1 MRLSK
6 YETAAIL
13 ANLRTFTYTT
23 KENGED
29 VTKTVTLWPTEKT
42 ALVNRFFLQYEG
54 GLKADDIMD
63 AYKKG
68 DVSAADVAEMI
79 MMMTKSQ
86 LVNLWKIWEA
96 DYNPL
101 WNVDGSEVKEIKTEF
116 GKVVEREKDSSVTDE
131 QLTDGKNNITHAH
144 TLTDNQ
150 TVDGKNN
157 ITHAHTLTDNQ
168 TVDGKNN
175 VSHGLKLTDE
185 QKTDGKNNVT
195 HGHTLTDNQT
205 VDGKNN
211 TTHGLQTTITEP
223 TDTNTVSAFDSGS
236 NFVNKSQSSA
246 TTHSNTESGTT
257 NVALSLGTIQH
268 NEGGTTNTALSI
280 GKVEHA
286 ESGTTNTAISLGT
299 IQHTEGG
306 TTNTAISMGTIQH
319 TEGGTTNTATSIG
332 KIKHSSDGKDT
343 DTESGDETTTETY
356 TRTGNIG
363 VTMSTQLLRDGD
375 NFWSQFNFFEK
386 YFVIVAGPITLPIY
400 DDEED

>member
-1 MRLSK
+1 MKLSK

-23 KENGED
+23 KEEDED

-63 AYKKG
+63 DYKKG

-79 MMMTKSQ
+79 LMMTKSQ

-101 WNVDGSEVKEIKTEF
+101 WNVDGTEVKEIKTEF
-116 GKVVEREKDSSVTDE
+116 GKVVERDKDTTLTDE
-131 QLTDGKNNITHAH
+131 QVTDGKNNITH
-144 TLTDNQ
+144 
-150 TVDGKNN
+150 GK
-157 ITHAHTLTDNQ
+157 T
-168 TVDGKNN
+168 
-175 VSHGLKLTDE
+175 LTDE

-205 VDGKNN
+205 ADGKQN

-223 TDTNTVSAFDSGS
+223 TTTDTTAAFDSGS
-236 NFVNKSQSSA
+236 GFENKSQSSA
-246 TTHSNTESGTT
+246 TTHTNTDSGNT
-257 NVALSLGTIQH
+257 NIALSMGTIMH
-268 NEGGTTNTALSI
+268 TEGGSTNTALSI
-280 GKVEHA
+280 GKVEHE
-286 ESGTTNTAISLGT
+286 ESGTTNTAIS
-299 IQHTEGG
+299 
-306 TTNTAISMGTIQH
+306 M
-319 TEGGTTNTATSIG
+319 G
-332 KIKHSSDGKDT
+332 KITHKNNGKDT

-356 TRTGNIG
+356 TRSGNIG

-375 NFWSQFNFFEK
+375 NFWSQFSFFEK
-386 YFVIVAGPITLPIY
+386 YFNLVAGPITLPIY
-400 DDEED
+400 EED

>member
-13 ANLRTFTYTT
+13 DNLRTFTYTT
-23 KENGED
+23 KEDGED

-54 GLKADDIMD
+54 GLKADDIMND
-63 AYKKG
+63 YKRG

-79 MMMTKSQ
+79 LMLTKSQ

-101 WNVDGSEVKEIKTEF
+101 WNVDGTEVRKTITEF
-116 GKVVEREKDSSVTDE
+116 GKVVEREKDTSTTDE
-131 QLTDGKNNITHAH
+131 QLTDGKNNVTHGH
-144 TLTDNQ
+144 
-150 TVDGKNN
+150 
-157 ITHAHTLTDNQ
+157 
-168 TVDGKNN
+168 
-175 VSHGLKLTDE
+175 KLTDE

-205 VDGKNN
+205 ADGKQN
-211 TTHGLQTTITEP
+211 TTHGLKTTITEP
-223 TDTNTVSAFDSGS
+223 TTTDEVSAFDSGS
-236 NFVNKSQSSA
+236 NFENKAQTSA
-246 TTHSNTESGTT
+246 TSHNNEESGTT
-257 NVALSLGTIQH
+257 NIALSMGT
-268 NEGGTTNTALSI
+268 
-280 GKVEHA
+280 V
-286 ESGTTNTAISLGT
+286 
-299 IQHTEGG
+299 QHTEGG
-306 TTNTAISMGTIQH
+306 TTKTELSMGKIEH
-319 TEGGTTNTATSIG
+319 EESGTTNTVLSIG
-332 KIKHSSDGKDT
+332 KIKHTNDGKDT

-386 YFVIVAGPITLPIY
+386 YFSLIAGPITLPIY